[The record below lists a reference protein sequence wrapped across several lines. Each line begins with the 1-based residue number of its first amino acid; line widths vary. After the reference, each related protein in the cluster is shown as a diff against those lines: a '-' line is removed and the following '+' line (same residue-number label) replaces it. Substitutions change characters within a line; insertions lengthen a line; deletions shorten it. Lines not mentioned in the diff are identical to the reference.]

1 MPSTP
6 LAYFLWIF
14 IPLVQVA
21 LLVILRKRKLY
32 EDHSMFFTYTLFQVV
47 AAVLDVVAYKFA
59 GYETYFY
66 VYWVRI
72 ALSVGLG
79 FFVIKEVFT
88 NMLKPYAGLRDAGI
102 LLFRWAAA
110 VLVLISVLSYAS
122 GSGSG
127 AARIL
132 REVVTMERNVRFIQC
147 GLLLFVVMCSNYIGA
162 SWRSLSSGIAFGF
175 GSFAAVDLLIS
186 NALLARGYFFNP
198 DTAAI
203 AGQVAYAGAVIT
215 WFTYAMLPKR
225 EEAGVREMAY
235 RPVVDRWNQAAMLL
249 MNTGAS
255 QAPTPQTYLSD
266 IERTVEA
273 QFMTPSMTFVRN

>member
-21 LLVILRKRKLY
+21 LLVVLRKRTLH
-32 EDHSMFFTYTLFQVV
+32 EDHAMFFTYTLFQVI
-47 AAVLDVVAYKFA
+47 AAILDVVAYKFA

-175 GSFAAVDLLIS
+175 GGFAAVDLLIS
-186 NALLARGYFFNP
+186 NALLARGYFFSP
-198 DTAAI
+198 ETAAV
-203 AGQVAYAGAVIT
+203 AGQIAYAAAVIT
-215 WFTYAMLPKR
+215 WFTYTMLPQR
-225 EEAGVREMAY
+225 AESGVREMAY

-273 QFMTPSMTFVRN
+273 VLAHSSAK

>member
-6 LAYFLWIF
+6 LTYFLWIF

-21 LLVILRKRKLY
+21 LLVVLRKRKLY
-32 EDHSMFFTYTLFQVV
+32 EDHSMFFTYTLFQVI
-47 AAVLDVVAYKFA
+47 AAVLDVIAFKFA

-72 ALSVGLG
+72 ALSIGLG

-110 VLVLISVLSYAS
+110 VLILISVLSYVS
-122 GSGSG
+122 GTGNG

-147 GLLLFVVMCSNYIGA
+147 GLLLFVVMCSNYIGF

-175 GSFAAVDLLIS
+175 GFFAAVDLLIS
-186 NALLARGYFFNP
+186 NALMTRGYFFSQE
-198 DTAAI
+198 TASL
-203 AGQVAYAGAVIT
+203 AGQVAYACAVIM
-215 WFTYAMLPKR
+215 WFTYSMLPQPEQK
-225 EEAGVREMAY
+225 AVHAMAY

-255 QAPTPQTYLSD
+255 TAPAPQTYLSD

-273 QFMTPSMTFVRN
+273 VLAHSTAK

>member
-21 LLVILRKRKLY
+21 LLVVLRKRKLH

-47 AAVLDVVAYKFA
+47 AAVLDVVAFKFA

-110 VLVLISVLSYAS
+110 VLILISVLSYAS

-175 GSFAAVDLLIS
+175 GGFAAVDLLIS

-203 AGQVAYAGAVIT
+203 AGQIAYACAVIT
-215 WFTYAMLPKR
+215 WFTYTTLPQR
-225 EEAGVREMAY
+225 ADAGVREMAY

-255 QAPTPQTYLSD
+255 QAATPQTYLSD

-273 QFMTPSMTFVRN
+273 VLAHSSAK

>member
-6 LAYFLWIF
+6 LAYLLWVLGPIF
-14 IPLVQVA
+14 QIAILVVM
-21 LLVILRKRKLY
+21 RKRDLQRDY
-32 EDHSMFFTYTLFQVV
+32 SMFFTYTLFQVIGTI
-47 AAVLDVVAYKFA
+47 LDVIAYKFA
-59 GYETYFY
+59 GYDTYFY
-66 VYWVRI
+66 TYWVHT
-72 ALSVGLG
+72 ALGIGLG
-79 FFVIKEVFT
+79 FFVIKEVFA
-88 NMLKPYAGLRDAGI
+88 NMLKPYAGLRDAGV

-110 VLVLISVLSYAS
+110 ILILISVLSYAS

-132 REVVTMERNVRFIQC
+132 REVVSMERNVRFIQC

-162 SWRSLSSGIAFGF
+162 SWRSMSSGIAFGF

-186 NALLARGYFFNP
+186 NALLARGYFFSP
-198 DTAAI
+198 ETAAL
-203 AGQVAYAGAVIT
+203 AGQIAYAGAVIT
-215 WFTYAMLPKR
+215 WFTYAMLPQR
-225 EEAGVREMAY
+225 AEAGVREMAY

-273 QFMTPSMTFVRN
+273 VLAHSTAK

>member
-6 LAYFLWIF
+6 LAYFHWIF
-14 IPLVQVA
+14 ITLVQVA
-21 LLVILRKRKLY
+21 LLVVLRKRNLY
-32 EDHSMFFTYTLFQVV
+32 EDHSMFFTYTLFQVI

-186 NALLARGYFFNP
+186 NALLSRGYFFNP

-203 AGQVAYAGAVIT
+203 AGQIAYAGAVLT
-215 WFTYAMLPKR
+215 WFTYTMLPQR
-225 EEAGVREMAY
+225 AESGVREMAY

-273 QFMTPSMTFVRN
+273 VLAHSTAK

>member
-6 LAYFLWIF
+6 LAYFLWVF

-21 LLVILRKRKLY
+21 LLVVLRKRKLSA
-32 EDHSMFFTYTLFQVV
+32 DHSMFFTYTLFQVI
-47 AAVLDVVAYKFA
+47 AAILDVVAYKFA

-66 VYWVRI
+66 TYWVRI
-72 ALSVGLG
+72 ALSIGLG
-79 FFVIKEVFT
+79 FFVIKEVFS

-110 VLVLISVLSYAS
+110 VLVLISVLSYVS
-122 GSGSG
+122 GTGNG

-147 GLLLFVVMCSNYIGA
+147 GLLLFVVMCSNYIGV

-175 GSFAAVDLLIS
+175 GFFAAVDLLIS
-186 NALLARGYFFNP
+186 NALMTRGYFFSAES
-198 DTAAI
+198 AAL
-203 AGQVAYAGAVIT
+203 AGQIAYACAVIL
-215 WFTYAMLPKR
+215 WFTYSMLPQPELK
-225 EEAGVREMAY
+225 AVREMAY

-255 QAPTPQTYLSD
+255 NAPAPQTYLSD

-273 QFMTPSMTFVRN
+273 VLAHSNAK